1 VIKNLKFKTEKQ
13 PTDLEKQLARLF
25 AKLDDIEAMDSE
37 EYDRVSDQIKKLYP
51 LKETDSKTGVSSDV
65 MVSAVS
71 NLVGI
76 AMILQYEH
84 VHVVTSK
91 ALGFIGKSLKR

>member
-1 VIKNLKFKTEKQ
+1 MINKLKFKTEKQ
-13 PTDLEKQLARLF
+13 PTDLEKQIARLF
-25 AKLDDIEAMDSE
+25 AKLDEIDEMHSE
-37 EYDRVSDQIKKLYP
+37 EYDKVSDQIKKLYP

-76 AMILQYEH
+76 FMILQYEH
-84 VHVVTSK
+84 ANVITSK